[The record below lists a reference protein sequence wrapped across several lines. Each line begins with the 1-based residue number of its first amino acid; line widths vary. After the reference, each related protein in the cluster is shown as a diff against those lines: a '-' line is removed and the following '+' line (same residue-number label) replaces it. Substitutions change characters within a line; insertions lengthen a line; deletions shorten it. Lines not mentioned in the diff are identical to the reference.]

1 MLNLLPL
8 PVVARYL
15 RINPQTW
22 FQNGTICLR
31 AEVLGCPLPGGCLLP
46 PVPTHE
52 HPGQVHSTGAVPG
65 VGVWAVSTPT
75 LRDL

>member
-1 MLNLLPL
+1 MLNLLPS

-31 AEVLGCPLPGGCLLP
+31 AEVLGCPLPGGCPLP
-46 PVPTHE
+46 TVPTHE
-52 HPGQVHSTGAVPG
+52 HPGQAQSAGAVPG
-65 VGVWAVSTPT
+65 VGVWAVPT